1 MNEMP
6 PQFDEATLEQL
17 VTSLNSAFESYSD
30 KDWSFSRII
39 LLVRRL
45 ENLDTPYV
53 LWPEFVDLVTKQGR
67 ADMKALSDEIKW
79 GERHSSELGILEIV
93 SLRINKAL
101 LTTNSSFW
109 QDKRPVLRLAKKDLL
124 LDQGVR
130 SALWYEIQE
139 VTGEEFES
147 R

>member
-6 PQFDEATLEQL
+6 PQFDEAALEQL
-17 VTSLNSAFESYSD
+17 VTRLNSALESYSD

-39 LLVRRL
+39 LLVRPL

-53 LWPEFVDLVTKQGR
+53 LWPEFVNPVTKQGR
-67 ADMKALSDEIKW
+67 SDMKALTDEITW

-101 LTTNSSFW
+101 LTTSNSLW
-109 QDKRPVLRLAKKDLL
+109 QNKRPVLRLAKRDLL

-130 SALWYEIQE
+130 SALWYAVRE
-139 VTGEEFES
+139 VTGEDFDS